1 MKPNIKKNTEDKM
14 NRQTDLFTSRANSRI
29 QAKTCKYW
37 LKVQEKRDL
46 AVELAKTL
54 YISSGEHFIVLHISI
69 EEKKGY
75 HNGLRV
81 RQNGWN
87 VLPEKEIDYL
97 AEGDKIVYSTHQ
109 ITHDEYLAIVTE
121 NYMKERYR
129 RQ

>member
-1 MKPNIKKNTEDKM
+1 M
-14 NRQTDLFTSRANSRI
+14 NRQTNIFTSRANSRI
-29 QAKTCKYW
+29 QAKTRKYW
-37 LKVQEKRDL
+37 LKVQEKRAL
-46 AVELAKTL
+46 AVEVAKTL
-54 YISSGEHFIVLHISI
+54 YISSGEHFVVLHISI
-69 EEKKGY
+69 EEKKGH

-129 RQ
+129 KQ

>member
-1 MKPNIKKNTEDKM
+1 LAEKEGRGKTMSQAN
-14 NRQTDLFTSRANSRI
+14 LFTSRANQRI
-29 QAKTCKYW
+29 QAKTRKYW
-37 LKVQEKRDL
+37 KKVQSKRDL
-46 AVELAKTL
+46 AVEVAKTL
-54 YISSGEHFIVLHISI
+54 YISSGEHFVVLHISI
-69 EEKKGY
+69 EEKKGH

>member
-1 MKPNIKKNTEDKM
+1 LAEKEGRGKTMSQAN
-14 NRQTDLFTSRANSRI
+14 LFTSRANQRI
-29 QAKTCKYW
+29 QAKTRKYW
-37 LKVQEKRDL
+37 KKVQSKRDL
-46 AVELAKTL
+46 AVEVAKTL
-54 YISSGEHFIVLHISI
+54 YISSGEHFVVLHISI
-69 EEKKGY
+69 EEKKGH

-129 RQ
+129 KQ